1 MAGPKYSNR
10 TFAVYEGKEIHLT
23 PGFYIIEVWQ
33 GRDFQ
38 NDMDVDGA
46 LDIKVYSKD
55 DAMPYGKG
63 DQKAFFRVFENTGQK
78 KNKTVRKAIHK
89 SKNILKDEQT
99 RKEDFDD
106 DIPF

>member
-63 DQKAFFRVFENTGQK
+63 DQKRFSEFLRTQVK
-78 KNKTVRKAIHK
+78 KIKPYERRYTKAKHPK
-89 SKNILKDEQT
+89 RRTN
-99 RKEDFDD
+99 
-106 DIPF
+106 

>member
-55 DAMPYGKG
+55 DAMPYGKETKKRFSEFLRT
-63 DQKAFFRVFENTGQK
+63 QVKKKIKPYERRYTKA
-78 KNKTVRKAIHK
+78 KT
-89 SKNILKDEQT
+89 S
-99 RKEDFDD
+99 
-106 DIPF
+106 

>member
-78 KNKTVRKAIHK
+78 IIKPYERRYAKAKT
-89 SKNILKDEQT
+89 S
-99 RKEDFDD
+99 
-106 DIPF
+106 